1 VGIVT
6 NKPTAEIG
14 RVFMIDAESVAV
26 QRFSAYQRAALTAR
40 PDSDIVQC
48 LRPNPNMVRYNM
60 IERHI

>member
-1 VGIVT
+1 
-6 NKPTAEIG
+6 
-14 RVFMIDAESVAV
+14 MIDAESVAV